1 MFGIAILGFA
11 VMQKIVQNNK
21 NQIWDQKLP
30 YLGILGSKFE
40 KVLLYFQHPRIC
52 QTAKCFLT
60 NAVNFGIGSSF
71 FKGPGS
77 TFS

>member
-1 MFGIAILGFA
+1 M
-11 VMQKIVQNNK
+11 
-21 NQIWDQKLP
+21 P

-40 KVLLYFQHPRIC
+40 KLLLYFQHPRIC